1 MVHDPNSISCGFGLF
16 MRVITRLVSSF
27 RQTWQHLSERLGDAE
42 NLSTLLWAIPIG
54 IVGALVTLGFRHAID
69 LIHLAA
75 FGKTADVVELA
86 QSSEWYMR
94 LIVPTLGGIVAGFL
108 LLLSRRYTKATAHSD
123 YMEAITLGDGRIP
136 VRQTLARS
144 SSSLC
149 SIATGSSI
157 GQEGPMVQ
165 LAALCAS
172 LVGRFRTISP
182 EQMRTLVACGAAAGI
197 TSVYNAPIAGAFFV
211 AEIVLGSIVA
221 ERMPP
226 LIMASVI
233 ANLTMR
239 SLPGYHSIY
248 SVPLFEPLSL
258 SQDLMFILLGILLGA
273 LAPLFLWLLERSR
286 KRIDQIPLPLPI
298 KLGCGGLVVGLI
310 SIFYPQTWGNGYSV
324 INDFINHP
332 WPWTAVAALLVFK
345 VLATT
350 ASAGTGTVG
359 GIFTPTLFVGA
370 AIGVLFASL
379 VEHLAPTLHAP
390 TFTYVVVG
398 MGAFLA
404 ATSRAPL
411 MAILMVFEMTLSYD
425 IVLPLLL
432 CVVAGYYISGAFSP
446 RSMYAVTAKNNELW
460 KARNQTRNLKV
471 KAILNEGAQTVPA
484 SATLEEVLQT
494 FREQIVKFV
503 YVIDE
508 NGLLVKIVALRDL
521 NRAQAA
527 GTLDANLLAR
537 DLPGHTLPL
546 LHPYDNLTVA
556 LEAFLNHP
564 GERLPVVESQSCP
577 RLLGYI
583 SKSQVLAHLKLYL

>member
-1 MVHDPNSISCGFGLF
+1 
-16 MRVITRLVSSF
+16 MRVLAQLTAYFRATR
-27 RQTWQHLSERLGDAE
+27 QRLQEHINHAE
-42 NLSTLLWAIPIG
+42 SLHTLLWAIPIG
-54 IVGALVTLGFRHAID
+54 IVGALVTVAFRYAID
-69 LIHLAA
+69 LIHIAA

-86 QSSEWYMR
+86 QGSAWYIR
-94 LIVPTLGGIVAGFL
+94 LLLPAVGGVVAGFL
-108 LLLSRRYTKATAHSD
+108 LLLSRRYAQAALRSD

-172 LVGRFRTISP
+172 LVGRIRRISP
-182 EQMRTLVACGAAAGI
+182 EQLRTLVACGAAAGI

-226 LIMASVI
+226 LIMASVV

-239 SLPGYHSIY
+239 ALPGYHSIY
-248 SVPLFEPLSL
+248 TVPPFEPLSL
-258 SQDLMFILLGILLGA
+258 GQDVPFILLGILLGL
-273 LAPLFLWLLERSR
+273 LAPVFLWLLDSTRHRVEGLP
-286 KRIDQIPLPLPI
+286 IPLPV
-298 KLGCGGLVVGLI
+298 KLGTGGLVVGLI
-310 SIFYPQTWGNGYSV
+310 SIAYPQTWGNGYSV
-324 INDFINHP
+324 INDFINSP
-332 WPWTAVAALLVFK
+332 WPWMTVAALLVFK
-345 VLATT
+345 VLATL

-370 AIGVLFASL
+370 AIGVLFSH
-379 VEHLAPTLHAP
+379 VIEQVAPAWHAP
-390 TFTYVVVG
+390 TFIYAVVG

-432 CVVAGYYISGAFSP
+432 CVVAGYFISSAFSP
-446 RSMYAVTAKNNELW
+446 RSMYAVTVKNNELW
-460 KARNQTRNLKV
+460 KARNQTRNLQV
-471 KAILNEGAQTVPA
+471 RSILCEGGQTVAA
-484 SATLEEVLQT
+484 SATLDEVLET

-508 NGLLVKIVALRDL
+508 DGHLLKVVSLRDL
-521 NRAQAA
+521 NQALAQGMLNEQATA
-527 GTLDANLLAR
+527 QN
-537 DLPGHTLPL
+537 LPGSPIPS

-564 GERLPVVESQSCP
+564 GERLPVVESETHP